1 VKTFAGERVLWVAAT
16 VAILFL
22 ALGIAAARPFEP
34 NAARRTAPS
43 VTPLSTSAP
52 TRPSVFRDDATNLL
66 ANASFEADADMN
78 GIADGWGG
86 DPTSATYKLVDA
98 ARFGSFSQLIAK
110 DGIPDPVTRFS
121 ALQQR
126 VSGIAGGRRYEV
138 GVDYLST
145 FEGAADA
152 SRTVGIVV
160 YSLDTAGAFIDSGT
174 SIDWGWPATTTW
186 SRKGLTF
193 RAPANCAFLIVEFRF
208 SVNGSVW
215 LDGGSLREIEQ

>member
-1 VKTFAGERVLWVAAT
+1 VKAFGGEGVLWVATTLA
-16 VAILFL
+16 VLFL

-34 NAARRTAPS
+34 NAARRNAASAP
-43 VTPLSTSAP
+43 PLSTSTPA
-52 TRPSVFRDDATNLL
+52 RSFVFRDDATNLL
-66 ANASFEADADMN
+66 ANASFEADADKN

-86 DPTSATYKLVDA
+86 DPTSATYKIVDA
-98 ARFGSFSQLIAK
+98 ARFGSFSQLIVK
-110 DGIPDPVTRFS
+110 SGISDPITRFS

-145 FEGAADA
+145 FEAAVDT
-152 SRTVGIVV
+152 SRSVGIVV
-160 YSLDTAGAFIDSGT
+160 YSLDAAGAFIDSGT

-215 LDGGSLREIEQ
+215 LDGGSLREVEQ